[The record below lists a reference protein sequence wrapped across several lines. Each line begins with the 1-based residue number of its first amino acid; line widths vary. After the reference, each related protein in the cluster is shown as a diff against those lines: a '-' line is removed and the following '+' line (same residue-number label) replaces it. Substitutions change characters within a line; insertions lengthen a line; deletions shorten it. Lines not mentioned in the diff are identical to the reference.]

1 MPVTTSYR
9 KLNSKWLEQS
19 RTFIIPYSK
28 SGGKR
33 VPGLFSLELNDVIE
47 SPSWMKQFLILKSSV
62 VSISTIHDS
71 KIVAMVLGI
80 LGGQDKKT

>member
-1 MPVTTSYR
+1 M
-9 KLNSKWLEQS
+9 
-19 RTFIIPYSK
+19 
-28 SGGKR
+28 
-33 VPGLFSLELNDVIE
+33 FSLELNDVIE